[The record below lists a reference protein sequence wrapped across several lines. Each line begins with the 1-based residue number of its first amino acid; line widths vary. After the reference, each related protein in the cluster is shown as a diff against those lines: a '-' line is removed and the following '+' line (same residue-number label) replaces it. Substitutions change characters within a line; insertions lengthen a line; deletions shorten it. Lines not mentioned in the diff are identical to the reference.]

1 MDKLLLYA
9 GLGLALGLEDK
20 GLGLGLGL
28 GFAGLVTG
36 LVLIEELITKLGSRT
51 LRPSNVLSLLVP
63 SLLVKSLFLVFSN
76 NIKDGISDI
85 RDIKRRIMAC
95 P

>member
-9 GLGLALGLEDK
+9 GLGLALGLEDR
-20 GLGLGLGL
+20 GLGLGL
-28 GFAGLVTG
+28 GFAGLVTS
-36 LVLIEELITKLGSRT
+36 LVLIEKLITKLDSRT
-51 LRPSNVLSLLVP
+51 LRPGNVLSLLVP